1 MPSPL
6 IPVALFVTLV
16 LSVVAALSAPGSATA
31 LLAVAWFMASLA
43 ALAWAVLRADRE
55 ADPRRG
61 MVRAIDGFDERW
73 SNFERDF
80 WAHVSARESAAGLG
94 D

>member
-6 IPVALFVTLV
+6 IPVGLFVTLV
-16 LSVVAALSAPGSATA
+16 LSVIAAVSAPGSVAA
-31 LLAVAWFMASLA
+31 LLDVVWFMASLA
-43 ALAWAVLRADRE
+43 ALAWVVLRADRE

-61 MVRAIDGFDERW
+61 LNRAIDGFDDRW
-73 SNFERDF
+73 PKFEDDF
-80 WAHVSARESAAGLG
+80 WAHVSARESAAGRG